1 MPDYEPELVPSVD
14 SFFLVLVIFSTFN
27 SMKKYGDLR
36 EKFTT
41 ILGSQ
46 SKRGERLPQ
55 DRHQIAEKECQPQG
69 ARARATEF
77 TFPLLC
83 RDVLRSPLFGWIW
96 RDEKQYV
103 RQNPLC
109 TVEEILGRSR

>member
-1 MPDYEPELVPSVD
+1 MEE
-14 SFFLVLVIFSTFN
+14 
-27 SMKKYGDLR
+27 
-36 EKFTT
+36 
-41 ILGSQ
+41 
-46 SKRGERLPQ
+46 
-55 DRHQIAEKECQPQG
+55 ECQPQG

-109 TVEEILGRSR
+109 AVEEVDEEQKLAFLEQGIRVITYCLILFILLCSNKTQ